1 MSPEA
6 HILETQFGAPQ
17 KCPDCGAIYRP
28 GTVHPCKDLEQGTCS
43 ICGMYNHPETGVCN
57 CADKVLISKPAP
69 QVGGTHYSSKAIQP
83 IEYINANQLNYH
95 QGNIVK
101 YITRYKDKNGVED
114 LRKALWYIEDLIKLE
129 EQS

>member
-1 MSPEA
+1 MSSPQS
-6 HILETQFGAPQ
+6 HIYEYMILDGGDPVPNFGGPQ
-17 KCPDCGAIYRP
+17 ACNHCGAIYQP
-28 GTVHPCKDLEQGTCS
+28 GTEHTC
-43 ICGMYNHPETGVCN
+43 
-57 CADKVLISKPAP
+57 KPAP

-101 YITRYKDKNGVED
+101 YITRYKDKNGIED

-129 EQS
+129 EQP